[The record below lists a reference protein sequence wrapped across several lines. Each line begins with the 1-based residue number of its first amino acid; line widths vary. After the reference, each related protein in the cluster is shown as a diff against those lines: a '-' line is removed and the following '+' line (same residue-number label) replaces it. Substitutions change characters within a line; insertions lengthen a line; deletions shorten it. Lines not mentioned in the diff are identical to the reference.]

1 MIDERIKEIKM
12 IKNESQSSVELVKNT
27 RGYNFTIK
35 LYDFEDG
42 RLQTRLENMT
52 GYVEK
57 TIRTLERNV
66 QLNGEKK

>member
-35 LYDFEDG
+35 LMTLRMEDCKLG
-42 RLQTRLENMT
+42 WR
-52 GYVEK
+52 
-57 TIRTLERNV
+57 I
-66 QLNGEKK
+66 